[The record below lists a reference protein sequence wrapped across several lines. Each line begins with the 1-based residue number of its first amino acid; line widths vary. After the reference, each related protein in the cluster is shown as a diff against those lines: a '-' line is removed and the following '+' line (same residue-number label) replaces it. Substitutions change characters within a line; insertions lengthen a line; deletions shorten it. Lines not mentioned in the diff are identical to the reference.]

1 MLITLVLGVFINI
14 SPFNWDKVFF
24 WTSVLTLC
32 LNLSLS
38 SEFIDFVIKP
48 VAGVNKTEALTKAI
62 ERLSDK
68 FSEGFFIA
76 EQLYIS
82 DIYSELKKVDG
93 ILDVL
98 KVKITNKT
106 GASYS
111 SIVYDINKNLSP
123 DGSYLIAPLNGIFEI
138 KYPAT
143 DIKGKV
149 R

>member
-1 MLITLVLGVFINI
+1 MINDTIDILDPYIINLG
-14 SPFNWDKVFF
+14 
-24 WTSVLTLC
+24 
-32 LNLSLS
+32 
-38 SEFIDFVIKP
+38 IDFVIKP